1 MDDRKEW
8 RLSVWHKQSNKER
21 KVDVVKVD
29 DNKTRTDDVDVVGRV
44 ERDCKGG
51 GGKSNQVR
59 GCFGS
64 NAAADSAGATE
75 PKGTRLPFSMDF
87 LHTASLLFYTA
98 DSLRFIDTVFI

>member
-1 MDDRKEW
+1 MMLTLWVEWKEI
-8 RLSVWHKQSNKER
+8 
-21 KVDVVKVD
+21 
-29 DNKTRTDDVDVVGRV
+29 VG
-44 ERDCKGG
+44 EE

-75 PKGTRLPFSMDF
+75 PKGTTLAFSMDF
-87 LHTASLLFYTA
+87 LHTGSILFYTA